1 MSAGHRL
8 SAIRS
13 CLPWS
18 STALQGREP
27 GGPGRVWVPSDP
39 YGVSTPCGYS
49 PSEPRL
55 GPKTRA
61 GPSCACSSFGDESLQ
76 PRTAASPSTRRPNGD
91 PSRDAASPGLSCPTT
106 QSRTGG
112 PASSGGG
119 PPPPRATCE
128 VWIPPSRRPPP
139 ILPAREAPERPWASP
154 FKVFPSCARGAPFG
168 VLTLLTL
175 PGTAPIPP
183 KEERAGRGRLQ
194 GLVLATSPCCRS
206 TLTRRPSRRCLP
218 GLSPSRAFAPS
229 VRATACSHGAGP
241 LALGR
246 DDVPI
251 HLGLRASRSGWI
263 GWSVSGLPAL
273 LGFRTLQRSRHS
285 VHRFGERA
293 HGFTSCRTTRMTR
306 ATDCTLNSLGNDA
319 VADPRPA
326 TRCRRSSALD

>member
-1 MSAGHRL
+1 MRYRPTRATFQRPSGTRPSSRPPSRSQTATPHALSRL
-8 SAIRS
+8 SR
-13 CLPWS
+13 
-18 STALQGREP
+18 
-27 GGPGRVWVPSDP
+27 DM
-39 YGVSTPCGYS
+39 
-49 PSEPRL
+49 
-55 GPKTRA
+55 
-61 GPSCACSSFGDESLQ
+61 SLQ
-76 PRTAASPSTRRPNGD
+76 PRTAALTRRPKPANGT
-91 PSRDAASPGLSCPTT
+91 SRDAASPGLSCPTT